1 MPTST
6 PVRHQRR
13 RRPPPSP
20 AVCRTCKD
28 TFRSSNALFQHL
40 NESLHFL
47 RSRKSR
53 RSIVASKAP
62 HHKVGTGTAYK
73 DFNYCEVRYQLSPK
87 SPKSESW
94 GCVDTGSG
102 MSLVDESVL
111 KAGAPSSKRT
121 TNSPVHIKGVGDE
134 LFLSKESVVLDVFFP
149 DVTNNRLAKITREFH
164 IVQEMECG
172 LLIGNDIIDPEG
184 IVINLAKK
192 KMQISACDNM
202 ACHLK
207 VQRKKRTTSNRV
219 VIRCAKETVLRSG
232 NTQENSFTK
241 TLVPIR
247 FPKLDGYHA
256 IKEYGLPSRCYLWGS
271 NIRWDTKEVEITS
284 HGDEDFILP
293 KDYKLGYIEL
303 PVQPQYTPVKP
314 VDVVQCHFRK
324 AAEPQEQLRSST
336 VTNEVATASIGTTSS
351 RQVPKKT
358 SSPCESAP
366 KMFPQSA
373 RVPPPSL
380 RSSVPSPPSVSSFPP
395 VHSFL
400 GPLRRSPFF
409 FFYRRPPFSHPLLWQ
424 SPLGIPCD
432 CQNVL
437 FFPLKPGWQHRT
449 VMASDR
455 TSDRS

>member
-1 MPTST
+1 MPP

-13 RRPPPSP
+13 RRSPPSP

-28 TFRSSNALFQHL
+28 TFPSSNALFQHL
-40 NESLHFL
+40 NKSLHFL

-62 HHKVGTGTAYK
+62 RHKVGTGTAYK
-73 DFNYCEVRYQLSPK
+73 DFNYCEARYQLSPK
-87 SPKSESW
+87 SPKPESW

-111 KAGAPSSKRT
+111 KAGAPSGKRT

-149 DVTNNRLAKITREFH
+149 DVTNTRLAKIRREFH

-184 IVINLAKK
+184 IVIDLTKK
-192 KMQISACDNM
+192 KMQISTCDNM

-207 VQRKKRTTSNRV
+207 VQRKKGTTSNRV
-219 VIRCAKETVLRSG
+219 VIRCAKQTVLKSG
-232 NTQENSFTK
+232 ETMD

-247 FPKLDGYHA
+247 FPKLEGKQSCWL
-256 IKEYGLPSRCYLWGS
+256 KEYDLPFRCYLGTV
-271 NIRWDTKEVEITS
+271 RWDTKEVMVHNYNDKDVI
-284 HGDEDFILP
+284 IP

-303 PVQPQYTPVKP
+303 PGPPQYTPVKP

-324 AAEPQEQLRSST
+324 VAKSPRSST
-336 VTNEVATASIGTTSS
+336 VTNEVASVSAISP
-351 RQVPKKT
+351 RQVTKKT
-358 SSPCESAP
+358 SSPLESA
-366 KMFPQSA
+366 KMSPQSA
-373 RVPPPSL
+373 RCPPSSF
-380 RSSVPSPPSVSSFPP
+380 RSSVPSPPSVPLSFSP

-400 GPLRRSPFF
+400 SPLRRRSPP
-409 FFYRRPPFSHPLLWQ
+409 FFYRPQIFFSSFPPPSTTYQ
-424 SPLGIPCD
+424 GNNDPLGFYLYVPRHR
-432 CQNVL
+432 QPPA
-437 FFPLKPGWQHRT
+437 FPPKPGLQLPPLAKLFACAT
-449 VMASDR
+449 NC
-455 TSDRS
+455 